1 MSYLKIKF
9 NNLIQIFIVICFCIL
24 NFFQATEVLALTSFE
39 SHNFVSSAV
48 KNIGPAV
55 VKIDTERLVER
66 QQFDPTLLDPL
77 LRDLLGEQ
85 GITPERERGQGSG
98 VIINENGLVLTNAHV
113 VERVDKVSVTL
124 ADGSIRDG
132 QVLGTDV
139 VTDLALVK
147 IDEDAYVGFAP
158 LGNSEDLEVGDW
170 AIALGT
176 PYGLEK
182 TVTLGIISSL
192 HRDINS
198 LGFSDK
204 RLDLIQTDAAINPG
218 NSGGPLINSNGE
230 VIGINTLVRSGPG
243 AGLGFAIPINLAK
256 NVSDQLL
263 KNGEV
268 IHPYLGVQ
276 LISLNPRIAKEHNK
290 DPNSLVQLPE
300 RNGALIQSVIPNSP
314 AEKAGLRRGDLVIA
328 AENISIE
335 EPKALLDEVEKAHP
349 DVFNLLLQLLEDGRL
364 TDSKGRTVDFKNTLL
379 IMTSNIGSKVIEK
392 GGGGLG
398 FEFSGDS
405 VEDSQYNR
413 IKSLVNEEL
422 KQYFRPEFLNRL
434 DEIIVFRQLTK
445 NEVKEIAEIML
456 QEVFIRLQDKG
467 IKLNVTDAF
476 KERLVEEGY
485 NPSYG
490 ARPLRRAVMRLLED
504 S

>member
-1 MSYLKIKF
+1 MKFLKIKF
-9 NNLIQIFIVICFCIL
+9 TDLIKIFIIVCFCL
-24 NFFQATEVLALTSFE
+24 VNYSQNAEVFASTSLDN
-39 SHNFVSSAV
+39 HNFVSAAV
-48 KNIGPAV
+48 KNVGPAV

-66 QQFDPTLLDPL
+66 QQFDPTLIDPL
-77 LRDLLGEQ
+77 LRDLLGEP
-85 GITPERERGQGSG
+85 GLIPDKERGQGSG
-98 VIINENGLVLTNAHV
+98 VIINDTGLVLTNAHV
-113 VERVDKVSVTL
+113 VERVDNVSVTL
-124 ADGSIRDG
+124 ADGTICDG
-132 QVLGTDV
+132 QVMGTDP

-147 IDEDAYVGFAP
+147 IEESNYSSFAP

-182 TVTLGIISSL
+182 TVTLGIVSSL

-256 NVSDQLL
+256 SVSDQLL

-276 LISLNPRIAKEHNK
+276 LISLNPRIAKEHNQ

-328 AENISIE
+328 AENISIK
-335 EPKALLDEVEKAHP
+335 EPKALLDEVEKAQIGK
-349 DVFNLLLQLLEDGRL
+349 VFLL
-364 TDSKGRTVDFKNTLL
+364 
-379 IMTSNIGSKVIEK
+379 NI
-392 GGGGLG
+392 LR
-398 FEFSGDS
+398 D
-405 VEDSQYNR
+405 N
-413 IKSLVNEEL
+413 
-422 KQYFRPEFLNRL
+422 
-434 DEIIVFRQLTK
+434 
-445 NEVKEIAEIML
+445 KEIQIN
-456 QEVFIRLQDKG
+456 
-467 IKLNVTDAF
+467 IKP
-476 KERLVEEGY
+476 E
-485 NPSYG
+485 
-490 ARPLRRAVMRLLED
+490 PLPGLT
-504 S
+504 

>member
-1 MSYLKIKF
+1 MKFLKFKF
-9 NNLIQIFIVICFCIL
+9 IYLIQIFIIVCIF
-24 NFFQATEVLALTSFE
+24 NFSQQTEVLALISQE
-39 SHNFVSSAV
+39 NHNFVSSAV
-48 KNIGPAV
+48 KNVGPAV

-77 LRDLLGEQ
+77 LRDLLGEP
-85 GITPERERGQGSG
+85 GIAPDRERGQGSG

-113 VERVDKVSVTL
+113 VERVDDVSVTL
-124 ADGSIRDG
+124 ANGTICDG
-132 QVLGTDV
+132 QVLGTDA

-147 IDEDAYVGFAP
+147 IKESNYSNFAP

-182 TVTLGIISSL
+182 TVTLGIVSSL

-218 NSGGPLINSNGE
+218 NSGGPLINANGE

-263 KNGEV
+263 ENGEV

-276 LISLNPRIAKEHNK
+276 LISLNPKIAKEHNQ

-328 AENISIE
+328 AENISIK
-335 EPKALLDEVEKAHP
+335 EPKALLDEVEKA
-349 DVFNLLLQLLEDGRL
+349 Q
-364 TDSKGRTVDFKNTLL
+364 
-379 IMTSNIGSKVIEK
+379 IGK
-392 GGGGLG
+392 
-398 FEFSGDS
+398 
-405 VEDSQYNR
+405 
-413 IKSLVNEEL
+413 
-422 KQYFRPEFLNRL
+422 EFLLNVLR
-434 DEIIVFRQLTK
+434 D
-445 NEVKEIAEIML
+445 NKEIEIN
-456 QEVFIRLQDKG
+456 
-467 IKLNVTDAF
+467 IKP
-476 KERLVEEGY
+476 E
-485 NPSYG
+485 
-490 ARPLRRAVMRLLED
+490 PLPGLT
-504 S
+504 